1 MHICISGNLGSGKST
16 ICSILGKKY
25 GFQVHSAG
33 TIQRE
38 AALRLG
44 IATGELNALMKQ
56 DHHYD
61 HLIDDTTVALAKSH
75 PDHAIIL
82 DCRMAWHFVE
92 DAFKVYMVVDPAV
105 AAERVVNSS
114 RGKVESYANKEEAFQ
129 KLRERTLSE
138 TGRFQQL
145 YQVNNLEYRNY
156 NLILDST
163 CASPEKVSQVIY
175 DEYIKYCA
183 CPTSDTVL
191 LLSPQSLFPLQSV
204 QDLRLDEVRQCA
216 HDRSYLIGPVSIVP
230 FEFFHYIL
238 EGLPHVLAAAL
249 NQEEFLRTKLPDLKK
264 SPLTDSELVSRISA
278 LGISDLREFER
289 IGNFK
294 YSSYPEYYHNL

>member
-16 ICSILGKKY
+16 ICSILEKKH
-25 GFQVHSAG
+25 GFKVHSAG

-44 IATGELNALMKQ
+44 METGELNILMKQ

-75 PDHAIIL
+75 PDQTIIF
-82 DCRMAWHFVE
+82 DSRMAWYFVE
-92 DAFKVYMVVDPAV
+92 EAFKIYMVIDPAV

-138 TGRFQQL
+138 TDRFQQL
-145 YQVNNLEYRNY
+145 YQVNNLDYRNY

-175 DEYIKYCA
+175 DEYLKYCA

-191 LLSPQSLFPLQSV
+191 LLSPRSLFPLQSA
-204 QDLRLDEVRQCA
+204 QSLRLDEVRQ
-216 HDRSYLIGPVSIVP
+216 DRSYLIESSVSVVP
-230 FEFFHYIL
+230 FEFYHYIL
-238 EGLPHVLAAAL
+238 VGLPHVLAAAL
-249 NQEEFLRTKLPDLKK
+249 NQEEFLRTKLPDFKED
-264 SPLTDSELVSRISA
+264 PLADSELVSRISA
-278 LGISDLREFER
+278 LGVSDLREFEK

-294 YSSYPEYYHNL
+294 YSSYPKYYRNL